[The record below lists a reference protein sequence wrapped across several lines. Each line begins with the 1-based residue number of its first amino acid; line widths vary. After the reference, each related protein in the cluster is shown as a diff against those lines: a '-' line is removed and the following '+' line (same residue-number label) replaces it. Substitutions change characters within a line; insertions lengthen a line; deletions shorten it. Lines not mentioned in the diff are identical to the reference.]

1 VPAGAGV
8 AISTDA
14 AGDAPVFQQNG
25 AASALKAF
33 FIKVII

>member
-1 VPAGAGV
+1 MQCVPAGAGV

-14 AGDAPVFQQNG
+14 PVPEFQQNG

-33 FIKVII
+33 FIKVI